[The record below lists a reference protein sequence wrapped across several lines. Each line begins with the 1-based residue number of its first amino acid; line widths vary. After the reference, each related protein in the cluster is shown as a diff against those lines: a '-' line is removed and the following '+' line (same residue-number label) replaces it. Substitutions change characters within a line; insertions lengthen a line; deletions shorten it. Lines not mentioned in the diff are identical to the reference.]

1 MDFDPSPA
9 SAHGDGSGGAWPF
22 DSLTTSMLFSSV
34 SASPQ
39 LPASSS
45 SWLTPPSPLW
55 LFEDRHLL
63 PLDAPSAAPEAAV
76 AAAVVEEVQR
86 ARSGEPSFLSDYL
99 LHRLISSFFL
109 FLGTIS
115 ISISM

>member
-1 MDFDPSPA
+1 MDLDPSPA
-9 SAHGDGSGGAWPF
+9 SAHGDGGGCADAWPF

-39 LPASSS
+39 LQPLPANS

-55 LFEDRHLL
+55 LFEDRHML
-63 PLDAPSAAPEAAV
+63 PLDAPDAAPEAAV

-86 ARSGEPSFLSDYL
+86 ARSGEPSFLLLLLSYL
-99 LHRLISSFFL
+99 PTARPSH
-109 FLGTIS
+109 T
-115 ISISM
+115 